1 MLFLYYIY
9 HCPTATVAR
18 LIPELDL
25 GGLRGVEAR
34 ALQPRRRQRLCRQ
47 LLIHVGG
54 QVQEETA
61 LVVLTRGSDQEKTGW
76 AGSQDIQLIY
86 VNIYLYVYI
95 YLFIYIIHQ
104 TIAYSKNQ
112 QT

>member
-47 LLIHVGG
+47 LLIHVRG
-54 QVQEETA
+54 QVQEKTA
-61 LVVLTRGSDQEKTGW
+61 LVVLTRLGDQNRLG
-76 AGSQDIQLIY
+76 GSQDIQLIY
-86 VNIYLYVYI
+86 VNINMYI
-95 YLFIYIIHQ
+95 YILF
-104 TIAYSKNQ
+104 TRP
-112 QT
+112 

>member
-54 QVQEETA
+54 QVQEKTA
-61 LVVLTRGSDQEKTGW
+61 LVVLTRLGDQNRLG
-76 AGSQDIQLIY
+76 GSQDIQLIY
-86 VNIYLYVYI
+86 VNINMYI
-95 YLFIYIIHQ
+95 YIYYSPDHSLF
-104 TIAYSKNQ
+104 
-112 QT
+112 